1 MIGDTLVFLKNRL
14 NSHFRTLSGGSLNDA
29 WEDKVVFIDG
39 DQKPDSI
46 SFKLGAVSLVL
57 FHIEQE
63 NLLRPADPYIRIS
76 AEGNAT
82 KVQPDICLNLCILCV
97 AKFKDYEQG
106 LHYLSAIIQYFQANK
121 RLDHQNSPEL
131 GANIDHL
138 IVELSSLTIS
148 QQNEL
153 WGLLRA
159 GYLPS
164 VTYKVRTV
172 VFRQEDGVPATA
184 VSELERRGLS

>member
-1 MIGDTLVFLKNRL
+1 MIGNTLVFLKNRL
-14 NSHFRTLSGGSLNDA
+14 NNHFRTLAGGSLNDA

-46 SFKLGAVSLVL
+46 AFKLGAVSLVL

-63 NLLRPADPYIRIS
+63 NLLRPADPYVRVS
-76 AEGNAT
+76 AEGVAT
-82 KVQPDICLNLCILCV
+82 KVQPDICLNLCLLFV

-106 LHYLSAIIQYFQANK
+106 LHYLSSIIQYFQANK
-121 RLDHQNSPEL
+121 RLDRQNAPEL
-131 GANIDHL
+131 DKSIDHL
-138 IVELSSLTIS
+138 VVEFTSLSIS

-164 VTYKVRTV
+164 LTYKVRTV
-172 VFRQEDGVPATA
+172 IFRQEGGAPTTA
-184 VSELERRGLS
+184 VSEQIRRGLS